1 MKEIVHRFLHE
12 ERGASSIEYAILV
25 SLIAAVI
32 AFSVS
37 QLGLAVRSMYESF
50 IKIPVEYRPALLGG

>member
-1 MKEIVHRFLHE
+1 MKRIFCDFLAD
-12 ERGASSIEYAILV
+12 ERSASSIEYAILV

-50 IKIPVEYRPALLGG
+50 IGKF